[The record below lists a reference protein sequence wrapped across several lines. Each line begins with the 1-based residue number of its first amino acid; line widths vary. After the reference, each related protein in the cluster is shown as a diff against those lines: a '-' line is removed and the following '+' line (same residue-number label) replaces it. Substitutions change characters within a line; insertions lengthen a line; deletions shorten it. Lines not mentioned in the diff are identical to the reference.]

1 MAVKLSKFEQAVL
14 DNRLRLIKAEPA
26 IDAFVQREM
35 RKLVA
40 EWNQELRNL
49 VGSTSRLSA
58 TDVASLERKLVTL
71 RGKLEASTKKKLK
84 QIEQQLGKTTR
95 ATFTSEVFKHT
106 QMIDTHLAKFVGREG
121 VSFNGLNRKAIN
133 AAYRQSFPPGMM
145 RAAFGKLP
153 PVMAKRLRRDIA
165 EAIADG
171 WKVDQLA
178 RHWRNMHGAA
188 GATANGT
195 KAVAHTM
202 VMQASSN
209 AQLHAYTAQDTIIK
223 GVQWEATFDSR
234 TCPMC
239 AGRHAR
245 KYPKEEAPAQPAHLN
260 CRCTWLPV
268 FLDESLNTKFDTRT
282 AYKKPD
288 NSTVVFKK
296 QSREFD
302 QFLKRSSKVTQR
314 EFFGSAFKM
323 RAWRAG
329 QLDLDQL
336 TDVHGNWI
344 TDRVA
349 RKMVDQTWLKNIGKL
364 RTLDDI
370 AGPPA
375 TPRLRTPAGTVT
387 PGTPPVP
394 KEPPPKPK
402 PKPPVTLPP
411 GQESTLGK
419 LPKKP
424 KAPPVEKP
432 PAPPVQPPS
441 KGMPPRGKDWQPNKD
456 AHLGAHDVDLE
467 GIPKKFHESIHRGAK
482 RVTEA
487 FPSIRVKTLG
497 GSKSFDRVW
506 GNPDS
511 PFRTRSGRKKTRRMP
526 KGAAA
531 VYSRPASGGFGPD
544 FKPGFNDHVHIKS
557 SHLTQI
563 SKPGYADNLRR
574 INQQHIDKATRYEA
588 AAKSYDEAASLS
600 AGERAART
608 AKFDEAIEEIRDKI
622 KAAATPEEATRL
634 RVKIGV
640 LKNER
645 EGFANYSQANHDRW
659 RKYAD
664 EAKARKRW
672 TVSDN
677 LIREDQILESIEAT
691 IAHEYG
697 HVVMFQ
703 AKNGQYFRDAWK
715 NALNKHGVTR
725 KDRIAMSEYAATND
739 DELFAEAFSA
749 WAMGRRE
756 WIPDSVF
763 RALDESMEIWN
774 RVAQAASYQ

>member
-14 DNRLRLIKAEPA
+14 DNRLRLIKQEPA
-26 IDAFVQREM
+26 IDALVEKEM
-35 RKLVA
+35 RRLVKQ
-40 EWNQELRNL
+40 WNQELRNI
-49 VGSTSRLSA
+49 VGSKSRLSA
-58 TDVASLERKLVTL
+58 TDVASLERKLVSL
-71 RGKLEASTKKKLK
+71 RGKLEASTKAKIK
-84 QIEQQLGKTTR
+84 QIEREIGRTAK
-95 ATFTSEVFKHT
+95 ATHTSEVFKHT
-106 QMIDTHLAKFVGREG
+106 QMIDTHVAKFDGRGG

-145 RAAFGKLP
+145 KAAFGKVP
-153 PVMAKRLRRDIA
+153 PVVAKRLRRDIA
-165 EAIADG
+165 EAIANG

-188 GATANGT
+188 GATRNGT
-195 KAVAHTM
+195 KAVARTM

-209 AQLHAYTAQDTIIK
+209 AQLHAYTSQDHLIK

-239 AGRHAR
+239 ASKHAR
-245 KYPKEEAPAQPAHLN
+245 KYSKDEAPSQPAHLN

-268 FLDESLNTKFDTRT
+268 FIDESLNTKFDTRT

-288 NSTVVFKK
+288 NSSIVFKK

-302 QFLKRSSKVTQR
+302 QFLKGAGKVTQR

-336 TDVHGNWI
+336 VDVHGRWI
-344 TDRVA
+344 SDRVA

-375 TPRLRTPAGTVT
+375 TPRIRPPAGNIT
-387 PGTPPVP
+387 PGAPPIP
-394 KEPPPKPK
+394 KEPPKPK
-402 PKPPVTLPP
+402 PKPPVELPP

-419 LPKKP
+419 LDKPKKP

-441 KGMPPRGKDWQPNKD
+441 KGMPARGKDWQPNKD

-467 GIPKKFHESIHRGAK
+467 GIPKKFHDAIHRGAK

-531 VYSRPASGGFGPD
+531 VYSRPSSGGFGPD
-544 FKPGFNDHVHIKS
+544 FKPGVNDHVHIKS
-557 SHLTQI
+557 AHLPKI
-563 SKPGYADNLRR
+563 LKDDYAEGARR
-574 INQQHIDKATRYEA
+574 INQQHIEKAKRYEA
-588 AAKSYDEAASLS
+588 AAKSYDEAASMS
-600 AGERAART
+600 AAERAAKT
-608 AKFDEAIEEIRDKI
+608 AEFDRKIDDIRDRI
-622 KAAATPEEATRL
+622 KVANLDEGTEL
-634 RVKIGV
+634 RKQLMI
-640 LKNER
+640 LRNER
-645 EGFANYSQANHDRW
+645 EGFANYSQKEHERW
-659 RKYAD
+659 RKFAD
-664 EAKARKRW
+664 EATARKRW

-677 LIREDQILESIEAT
+677 LIRDGKIMESIEAT

-703 AKNGQYFRDAWK
+703 AKNGEYFRDAWK
-715 NALNKHGVTR
+715 RALGKHGVTR
-725 KDRIAMSEYAATND
+725 KDRLSLSEYGASND

-749 WAMGRRE
+749 WAMGYRE
-756 WIPDSVF
+756 WIPDNVF
-763 RALDESMEIWN
+763 NALDEVMVYWN
-774 RVAQAASYQ
+774 NVARAASYQ